1 MSSSMVSKTSPPA
14 GYGDGEGGGSVD
26 AGGSS
31 AGVPVTS
38 CLYLH
43 PGAGALDRDAVLRR
57 IRHRRRHNRLRDTLL
72 SMLQAPPPQTSP
84 EPETMD
90 GAERHLPWPLDD
102 AFSAP

>member
-1 MSSSMVSKTSPPA
+1 MSSSMVSKTTSPPPA

-31 AGVPVTS
+31 AAVPVTS

-43 PGAGALDRDAVLRR
+43 PVAGALDRDAVLRR

-72 SMLQAPPPQTSP
+72 SMMQAPPPP